1 MEKLNR
7 LNFADIAEKVMLS
20 MQTEDRRGNKV
31 IKFTTSKIRNMLT
44 MVNGLYNDLLKNRDE
59 ILSDD
64 LKGTIQYIK
73 MRFAYEA
80 GREKNVKEFIEKA
93 NLMKYL
99 DDIGD
104 SREKAMIFCNY
115 MEALVA
121 YHKYH
126 DGKNR

>member
-121 YHKYH
+121 YRKYYGGE
-126 DGKNR
+126 DR

>member
-121 YHKYH
+121 YHRYNTNEK
-126 DGKNR
+126 

>member
-7 LNFADIAEKVMLS
+7 LNFADIAEKVILS
-20 MQTEDRRGNKV
+20 IHAEDKNGKL
-31 IKFTTSKIRNMLT
+31 TTSKIRNMLT
-44 MVNGLYNDLLKNRDE
+44 MVNVLYNDLLKNRDE

-80 GREKNVKEFIEKA
+80 GRDKDEIVKAFLDKA

>member
-7 LNFADIAEKVMLS
+7 LNFADIAEKVILS
-20 MQTEDRRGNKV
+20 IHAEDKNGKL
-31 IKFTTSKIRNMLT
+31 TTSKIRNMLT
-44 MVNGLYNDLLKNRDE
+44 MVNVLYNDLLKNRDE

-73 MRFAYEA
+73 MRFAYDA
-80 GREKNVKEFIEKA
+80 GRDKDKIVKAFLDKA

-126 DGKNR
+126 GGEDK